1 MKLFKSLPCD
11 NYTEINNQIK
21 DFLVKGISDKG
32 LLLLEDKNGV
42 EIELDVKEVKWH
54 Y

>member
-1 MKLFKSLPCD
+1 LNGFFGL
-11 NYTEINNQIK
+11 NTYLNFEINNQIK